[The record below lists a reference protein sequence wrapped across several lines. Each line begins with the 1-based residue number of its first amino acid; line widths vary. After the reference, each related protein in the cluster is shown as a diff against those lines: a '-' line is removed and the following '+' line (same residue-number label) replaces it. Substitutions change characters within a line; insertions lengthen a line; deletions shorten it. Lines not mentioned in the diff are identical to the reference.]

1 MKTINGIYDE
11 YISYI
16 SLKNKITTISSVKRK
31 FKNYILPFFGDMK
44 INNISKKDYA
54 NFQLYIKK
62 LNFSNS
68 FYRELNAVCRGLFN
82 YLNFNYG
89 IEDITKGN
97 IKLAHNSNEI
107 EFKSTTWGKK
117 EFNKFIKKCDDKI
130 YHTLFTVLFYTG
142 IRKGEAL
149 ALKISDFK
157 DKNLIISKTLTK
169 EFYNGKRQAIPT
181 KSGKTRIVS
190 LDFFTT
196 LEIKNLINY
205 YRKNYDNFNENF
217 YLFGA
222 DKPIATTTLDRKKDF
237 YCKKAGVKQIRIHDF
252 RHSHATMLYN
262 KKIKLKL
269 IQERLGHSDISTTMN
284 IYVHTNKEEQ
294 KRLIKKINLT
304 RL

>member
-1 MKTINGIYDE
+1 MKTINDIYEE
-11 YISYI
+11 YINYI
-16 SLKNKITTISSVKRK
+16 SLKNKITTITSVKRK
-31 FKNYILPFFGDMK
+31 FKNYILPFFGDMR

-181 KSGKTRIVS
+181 KSGKTRIIS

-222 DKPIATTTLDRKKDF
+222 DKPIATTTLDRKKNF
-237 YCKKAGVKQIRIHDF
+237 YCNKAGVKQIRIHDF

>member
-62 LNFSNS
+62 LNYSNS

-107 EFKSTTWGKK
+107 EFKSTTWSKK
-117 EFNKFIKKCDDKI
+117 EFNKFIKKCDDRI

-181 KSGKTRIVS
+181 KSGKTRIIS

-252 RHSHATMLYN
+252 RHSHATMLYD

>member
-1 MKTINGIYDE
+1 MKTINSIYEE

-31 FKNYILPFFGDMK
+31 FKNYILPFFGDMR

-181 KSGKTRIVS
+181 KSGKTRIIS

-222 DKPIATTTLDRKKDF
+222 DKPIATTTLDRKKNF
-237 YCKKAGVKQIRIHDF
+237 YCNKAGVKQIRIHDF

>member
-1 MKTINGIYDE
+1 MKTINSIYEE

-31 FKNYILPFFGDMK
+31 FKNYILPFFGDMR

-269 IQERLGHSDISTTMN
+269 IQERLEHSDISTTMN

>member
-1 MKTINGIYDE
+1 M
-11 YISYI
+11 
-16 SLKNKITTISSVKRK
+16 R
-31 FKNYILPFFGDMK
+31 

-181 KSGKTRIVS
+181 KSGKTRIIS

-222 DKPIATTTLDRKKDF
+222 DKPIATTTLDRKKNF
-237 YCKKAGVKQIRIHDF
+237 YCNKAGVKQIRIHDF